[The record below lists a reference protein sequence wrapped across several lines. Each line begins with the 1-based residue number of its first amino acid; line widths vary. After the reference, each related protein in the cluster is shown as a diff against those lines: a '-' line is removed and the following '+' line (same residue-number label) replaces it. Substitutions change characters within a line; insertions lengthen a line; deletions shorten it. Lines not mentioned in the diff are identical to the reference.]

1 MRDDNQP
8 FLPGFGPEPRLSAM
22 PIAVS
27 HKFFYALS
35 PGKEAAAMAFSTG
48 RHLKRQNGLAG
59 KSVKQENLHV
69 TLFPFWAGNEP
80 PADLAEI
87 ASAHAQTIMKQPF
100 RVSFDMAMSFRRKN
114 GFCLVLGDTGG
125 ASGIYDLQR
134 QLVIRFQ
141 SVIRAGSLTPHMT
154 LLYTDTFVEKQPVEP
169 VRWTAREFVLIHSFV
184 RSGRHE
190 IEAHWPLR

>member
-1 MRDDNQP
+1 MRDDDQP
-8 FLPGFGPEPRLSAM
+8 FFPGFGPEPRLGAM
-22 PIAVS
+22 PMAVS

-35 PGKEAAAMAFSTG
+35 PGKEAAATAYAAG
-48 RHLKRQNGLAG
+48 RRLNRQNDLAG
-59 KSVKQENLHV
+59 RPVRQENLHV

-87 ASAHAQTIMKQPF
+87 ASAYAQTVLKQPF
-100 RVSFDMAMSFRRKN
+100 QVSFDMAMSFRRKN
-114 GFCLVLGDTGG
+114 GFCLVLGDTAG

-134 QLVIRFQ
+134 RLVMRFQ

-184 RSGRHE
+184 RAGRHE
-190 IEAHWPLR
+190 IAARWPLR